1 MIHVVKRKFEP
12 HPVET
17 IIKKS
22 TPEWLDIHV
31 KVVSI
36 CQCVLFYLYIMFWWL
51 VILTLWSS
59 SSMSSSF
66 NFVYDEINL
75 NSFRATAKLGVVGGT
90 VYFTAKEGL
99 WGNSKETNDAYKRL
113 KSKTLD
119 EWLPASVDMK
129 PSTSKKVCVKCC
141 SCRSVALQEHP
152 SWHAKKQKVSLVKK
166 NLQLGCTKNYTCFGV
181 IKLTQQVL
189 ISVTEKLFASAW
201 VWTWLLLQSSAR
213 AKGLTH

>member
-1 MIHVVKRKFEP
+1 
-12 HPVET
+12 
-17 IIKKS
+17 
-22 TPEWLDIHV
+22 
-31 KVVSI
+31 
-36 CQCVLFYLYIMFWWL
+36 
-51 VILTLWSS
+51 
-59 SSMSSSF
+59 MSSSF

-141 SCRSVALQEHP
+141 SCRSVALQEHL
-152 SWHAKKQKVSLVKK
+152 S
-166 NLQLGCTKNYTCFGV
+166 
-181 IKLTQQVL
+181 
-189 ISVTEKLFASAW
+189 
-201 VWTWLLLQSSAR
+201 
-213 AKGLTH
+213 

>member
-1 MIHVVKRKFEP
+1 MVGNIDIVKLELNVIKFFQ
-12 HPVET
+12 
-17 IIKKS
+17 
-22 TPEWLDIHV
+22 L
-31 KVVSI
+31 
-36 CQCVLFYLYIMFWWL
+36 CL
-51 VILTLWSS
+51 
-59 SSMSSSF
+59 
-66 NFVYDEINL
+66 YDEINL

-152 SWHAKKQKVSLVKK
+152 S
-166 NLQLGCTKNYTCFGV
+166 
-181 IKLTQQVL
+181 
-189 ISVTEKLFASAW
+189 
-201 VWTWLLLQSSAR
+201 
-213 AKGLTH
+213 